1 MALRKKITA
10 NRNKKK
16 FPLLSNYCTK
26 LFYMIAY
33 VG

>member
-1 MALRKKITA
+1 MALRKKKSLQTG
-10 NRNKKK
+10 KKK